1 METSMIK
8 LEEILNDPKYKWLE
22 EYKDRLC
29 FITLGGSYA
38 YGTNI
43 ETSDIDVRGVLLP
56 TKEELIGVKHFEQ
69 KLDEETDTCLYEF
82 NKFIKLVCNCNPN
95 VIEMLGCRDYLVFN
109 DVGMS
114 LIENAKRFLSQ
125 KCIVTFAGYATAQ
138 LRRLENALC
147 HDSYSEEDK
156 IRHIKATM
164 EVAML
169 KLEEKNEVFKN
180 KSIEVDVDENGVSLS
195 IHIDHQ
201 PIAEVRAALNDI
213 LTIEKTYNK
222 LDHRNNKK
230 DLPHL
235 NKHAMHLFRLY
246 YTVFDILEHYDIRT
260 YRYKERDLLL
270 EIRNG
275 RLIKDGQLTEEFR
288 TLLKSLEDKLEE
300 LKKTTQIPVT
310 YDKDWV
316 NEYVMDT
323 NSRVVT
329 DSIFKYEAPIGVS
342 PIYD

>member
-1 METSMIK
+1 MILK
-8 LEEILNDPKYKWLE
+8 LEEILQLPEYKWLE
-22 EYKDRLC
+22 DYKDRLC
-29 FITLGGSYA
+29 FITIGGSHS

-56 TKEELIGVKHFEQ
+56 TKAELIGIHHFEQ

-82 NKFIKLVCNCNPN
+82 NKFIRLVCNCNPN
-95 VIEMLGCRDYLVFN
+95 VIEMLGCRDYIVFN
-109 DVGMS
+109 EVGKR
-114 LIENAKRFLSQ
+114 LIENAKRFLSK

-156 IRHIKATM
+156 IKHIKATM

-169 KLEEKNEVFKN
+169 KLEEKNEIFKN
-180 KSIEVDVDENGVSLS
+180 KSIEVDADENGVNLS
-195 IHIDHQ
+195 IHLDHQ
-201 PIAEVRAALNDI
+201 PIAEVRAALNDM

-222 LDHRNNKK
+222 LNHRNNKK

-275 RLIKDGQLTEEFR
+275 KLIKDNQLTEEFR
-288 TLLKSLEDKLEE
+288 TLLKSLEDRLEE
-300 LKKTTQIPVT
+300 LKKTTQIPST
-310 YDKDWV
+310 YDSKWV
-316 NEYVMDT
+316 EEFVLDVNM
-323 NSRVVT
+323 SIVT
-329 DSIFKYEAPIGVS
+329 DTVFKYKEPIGLS
-342 PIYD
+342 IIYD

>member
-1 METSMIK
+1 MVINI
-8 LEEILNDPKYKWLE
+8 EELIGRPEYEWLN
-22 EYKDRLC
+22 EYTDRLC
-29 FITLGGSYA
+29 FITLGGSHA

-43 ETSDIDVRGVLLP
+43 ETSDIDLRGVLLP
-56 TKEELIGVKHFEQ
+56 TKEELIGMDHFEQ
-69 KLDEETDTCLYEF
+69 RLDEETDTCLYEF
-82 NKFIKLVCNCNPN
+82 NKFIRLVCNCNPN
-95 VIEMLGCRDYLVFN
+95 VIEMLGCRDYIVFN
-109 DVGMS
+109 EVGMR

-156 IRHIKATM
+156 IKHIKATI

-169 KLEEKNEVFKN
+169 KLEEKNNVFKN
-180 KSIEVDVDENGVSLS
+180 KGITVDADEDGVKLS
-195 IHIDHQ
+195 IHIDNE

-222 LDHRNNKK
+222 LNHRNNKK

-260 YRYKERDLLL
+260 YRYKERELLL

-275 RLIKDGQLTEEFR
+275 KLIKDNQLTEEFR
-288 TLLKSLEDKLEE
+288 TLLTSLENRLEE
-300 LKKTTQIPVT
+300 LKQTTQIPKK
-310 YDKDWV
+310 YDREWV
-316 NEYVMDT
+316 EEFVMDV
-323 NSRVVT
+323 NSSVIT
-329 DSIFKYEAPIGVS
+329 DTIFKYKEPIKVC

>member
-1 METSMIK
+1 MSFR
-8 LEEILNDPKYKWLE
+8 LEEILQLPEYKWLE
-22 EYKDRLC
+22 DYKDRLC
-29 FITLGGSYA
+29 FITLGGSHA

-56 TKEELIGVKHFEQ
+56 TKEELIGIHHFEQ

-82 NKFIKLVCNCNPN
+82 NKFIRLVCNCNPN
-95 VIEMLGCRDYLVFN
+95 VIEMLGCRDYIVFN
-109 DVGMS
+109 EVGKR
-114 LIENAKRFLSQ
+114 LIENAKRFLSK

-156 IRHIKATM
+156 IKHIKATM

-169 KLEEKNEVFKN
+169 KLEEKNDVFKN
-180 KSIEVDVDENGVSLS
+180 KGISVDADENGVNLS
-195 IHIDHQ
+195 IHIDNQ
-201 PIAEVRAALNDI
+201 PIAEVRAALNDL

-222 LDHRNNKK
+222 LNHRNNKK

-275 RLIKDGQLTEEFR
+275 KLIKDNQLTEEFR
-288 TLLKSLEDKLEE
+288 TLLKSLEDRLEE
-300 LKKTTQIPVT
+300 LKKTTQIPNT
-310 YDKDWV
+310 YDSKWV
-316 NEYVMDT
+316 EEFVLDVNM
-323 NSRVVT
+323 NIVT
-329 DSIFKYEAPIGVS
+329 DTVFKYKEPIGLS
-342 PIYD
+342 IIYD

>member
-1 METSMIK
+1 MSFR
-8 LEEILNDPKYKWLE
+8 LEEILQLPEYKWLE
-22 EYKDRLC
+22 DYKDRLC
-29 FITLGGSYA
+29 FITLGGSHA

-56 TKEELIGVKHFEQ
+56 TKEELIGIHHFEQ

-82 NKFIKLVCNCNPN
+82 NKFIRLVCNCNPN
-95 VIEMLGCRDYLVFN
+95 VIEMLGCRDYIVFN
-109 DVGMS
+109 EVGKR
-114 LIENAKRFLSQ
+114 LIENAKRFLSK

-156 IRHIKATM
+156 IKHIKATM

-169 KLEEKNEVFKN
+169 KLEEKNEIFKN
-180 KSIEVDVDENGVSLS
+180 KLIEVNTDENGVNLS
-195 IHIDHQ
+195 IHIDNQ
-201 PIAEVRAALNDI
+201 PIAEVRAALNDL

-222 LDHRNNKK
+222 LNHRNNKK

-275 RLIKDGQLTEEFR
+275 KLIKDNQLTEEFR
-288 TLLKSLEDKLEE
+288 TLLKSLEDRLEE
-300 LKKTTQIPVT
+300 LKKTTQIPNT
-310 YDKDWV
+310 YDSKWV
-316 NEYVMDT
+316 EEFVLDVNM
-323 NSRVVT
+323 NIVT
-329 DSIFKYEAPIGVS
+329 DTVFKYKEPIGLS
-342 PIYD
+342 IIYD

>member
-1 METSMIK
+1 MSFR
-8 LEEILNDPKYKWLE
+8 LEEILQLPEYKWLE
-22 EYKDRLC
+22 DYKDRLC
-29 FITLGGSYA
+29 FITLGGSHA

-56 TKEELIGVKHFEQ
+56 TKEELIGIHHFEQ

-82 NKFIKLVCNCNPN
+82 NKFIRLVCNCNPN
-95 VIEMLGCRDYLVFN
+95 VIEMLGCRDYIVFN
-109 DVGMS
+109 EVGKR
-114 LIENAKRFLSQ
+114 LIENAKRFLSK

-156 IRHIKATM
+156 IKHIKATM

-169 KLEEKNEVFKN
+169 KLEEKNDVFKN
-180 KSIEVDVDENGVSLS
+180 KGISIDADENGVNLS
-195 IHIDHQ
+195 IHIDNQ
-201 PIAEVRAALNDI
+201 PIAEVRAALNDL

-222 LDHRNNKK
+222 LNHRNNKK

-275 RLIKDGQLTEEFR
+275 KLIKDNQLTEEFR
-288 TLLKSLEDKLEE
+288 TLLKSLEDRLEE
-300 LKKTTQIPVT
+300 LKKTTQIPNT
-310 YDKDWV
+310 YDSKWV
-316 NEYVMDT
+316 EEFVLDVNM
-323 NSRVVT
+323 NIVT
-329 DSIFKYEAPIGVS
+329 DTVFKYKEPIGLS
-342 PIYD
+342 IIYD